1 MFHDYWPYVIVMALV
16 TYLVRVVPLTLMR
29 KEITNEFFLSF
40 LYYVPYACLAAMIF
54 PAILS
59 STSYSLS
66 GAVGLGVGLL
76 MAYREKSLITVALT
90 ACTAVFICE
99 RIIEMVL

>member
-1 MFHDYWPYVIVMALV
+1 MFPNYWPYVIVMALV
-16 TYLVRVVPLTLMR
+16 TYLVRVIPLTLMQ

-40 LYYVPYACLAAMIF
+40 LYYVPFACLAAMVF

-59 STSYSLS
+59 STTYLVSA
-66 GAVGLGVGLL
+66 AVGLAVAVI
-76 MAYREKSLITVALT
+76 MAYFEKSLITVALT

-99 RIIEMVL
+99 RIIEII